1 MNFLML
7 LILFAMVWLTF
18 GMIALG
24 TRAKVRRERDD
35 EMDSLRARIRVL
47 EALLTD
53 QDRQLRRDFDG
64 LA

>member
-7 LILFAMVWLTF
+7 LVLFAMIWLTF

-24 TRAKVRRERDD
+24 SKARVRAERDE
-35 EMDSLRARIRVL
+35 EMDGLRARIRVL

-53 QDRQLRRDFDG
+53 QDRALRRDFDK

>member
-1 MNFLML
+1 MNFLMM

-18 GMIALG
+18 GMIAMG
-24 TRAKVRRERDD
+24 ARTKARQERD
-35 EMDSLRARIRVL
+35 EEIDSLRARIRVL